1 VLRVKVAVRDGEWL
15 PHDYRLLQLTEQER
29 WRRNA
34 EAVLLDPESAR
45 DIALSAAILPAAATP
60 RRWDAKVLVTLD
72 PQSLGL
78 LPSGERSVASW
89 EIGAVLMRRGG
100 RGGVEMLGVSR
111 VDCPKAG
118 CTTTIVHERV
128 VEGLHPGSYE
138 LRAFAH
144 DRWSNAY
151 GGSRAE
157 IELPAP
163 REPAV
168 IGPVFVASA
177 SRYFSSDLPLRS
189 RKPKDNESRTD
200 RASTGMLP
208 LREGEEPAAA
218 LAWVCGDK
226 KAESLPVTT
235 ARLWRG
241 GTAVALAGEPTIER
255 IGQCWSVQTA
265 LDSSGLSPGEYRYE
279 FVLSAHGEIGAARG
293 FEIPAPTPGPES
305 KTVVL
310 VAQADGSAGAPE
322 SDESLDGSATPEGS
336 LEISTD
342 PAITTTEQPASR
354 PAVDPTAR
362 AGDLAIEAH
371 PARGSRD
378 LDQAD
383 IRVASP
389 ELSPSDVAL
398 EALLEDLARQAEV
411 YRDSALRFTCDET
424 VVEIHRGKHRTF
436 EFEYTYAYDDAGR
449 LQDHR
454 MTRRIAERVRN
465 GKALPEPVDLA
476 DFGLHAFV
484 LRAYSSIFIFAREY
498 RHLYEFEILGEE
510 ETLGRPA
517 FKVRI
522 AALPPHVDGLNQWF
536 GAAWV
541 DRDTHRLLRFRG
553 LEVEDRVAKE
563 LYDKG
568 VVQEGSRVH
577 RRSHYFDEIDVE
589 FGVRSGELRFPSRVV
604 MERTKFE
611 TSWKAS
617 YLRTE
622 AVRDLRTVQ
631 SYDNYRIFG
640 VRSAETFERIFED

>member
-1 VLRVKVAVRDGEWL
+1 
-15 PHDYRLLQLTEQER
+15 
-29 WRRNA
+29 
-34 EAVLLDPESAR
+34 
-45 DIALSAAILPAAATP
+45 
-60 RRWDAKVLVTLD
+60 
-72 PQSLGL
+72 
-78 LPSGERSVASW
+78 
-89 EIGAVLMRRGG
+89 
-100 RGGVEMLGVSR
+100 MLGVSR

-118 CTTTIVHERV
+118 CTTTVVHERV
-128 VEGLHPGSYE
+128 VEGLHPGTYE

-144 DRWSNAY
+144 DRWSDAY
-151 GGSRAE
+151 GGAKAE

-168 IGPVFVASA
+168 IGPVLVASA

-189 RKPKDNESRTD
+189 KKPKDDESRTD
-200 RASTGMLP
+200 RASTAMLP

-226 KAESLPVTT
+226 KAESLPGTT

-255 IGQCWSVQTA
+255 IGQCWSVKHA
-265 LDSSGLSPGEYRYE
+265 LDSSGLTPGEYRYE
-279 FVLSAHGEIGAARG
+279 LALSAHGETGAARAG

-305 KTVVL
+305 KSAVL

-322 SDESLDGSATPEGS
+322 PDEPLDGSATREDS
-336 LEISTD
+336 HEISTD
-342 PAITTTEQPASR
+342 PAITTTAQPASR

-362 AGDLAIEAH
+362 AGDSAIEVH
-371 PARGSRD
+371 PAPGSRE

-383 IRVASP
+383 VRVASP
-389 ELSPSDVAL
+389 ELPPSDVAL
-398 EALLEDLARQAEV
+398 EALLEGLARQAEV
-411 YRDSALRFTCDET
+411 YRDSALRFTCDER
-424 VVEIHRGKHRTF
+424 VVEIHRGKRRAF
-436 EFEYTYAYDDAGR
+436 EFEYVYAYDDAGR

-454 MTRRIAERVRN
+454 MTRRIAERVRK
-465 GKALPEPVDLA
+465 GKALPGPVDPA
-476 DFGLHAFV
+476 DLGLRAFV

-517 FKVRI
+517 VKVRI
-522 AALPPHVDGLNQWF
+522 AALPPHVDGLNHWF

-541 DRDTHRLLRFRG
+541 DRDTHQLLRFRG
-553 LEVEDRVAKE
+553 LEAGDREAKE

-568 VVQEGSRVH
+568 VVQEGSPFRGRLH
-577 RRSHYFDEIDVE
+577 FFDEIDVE
-589 FGVRSGELRFPSRVV
+589 FGVRSGEIRFPSRVV
-604 MERTKFE
+604 MVRTEFA

-640 VRSAETFERIFED
+640 VRSAETIERILKN